1 MREML
6 EAGVHFGHQT
16 RYWNPKMSPYLFGA
30 RNKIHII
37 NLEQTLPLFNDAVNF
52 AGRLASKKGKIMFV
66 GTKRSAQSI
75 IAEEA
80 TRAGM
85 PYVNT
90 RWLGGLLTNFK
101 TVKQSINRL
110 KELEAMQTD
119 GSMDRLSKKE
129 ALMLTREMD
138 KLTKNFAGIK
148 DMHGIPDAL
157 FIIDVGYENIA
168 VNEAKKLGL
177 PVIGVVDS
185 NNSPD
190 GVDYVIPGN
199 DDAIRSIRLYAKSI
213 ADAVID
219 GRGAVAH
226 LGGGNESDE
235 FVELDES
242 GAPIQAVATAPKATT
257 KKKAKKKAAKKVAKK
272 VVEAKAEE
280 APAEKVEA
288 KTEEKVIDDLTR
300 ISGVG
305 PVLVGKLTALGI
317 TSFAQVAAF
326 TEEDIER
333 IDGELNFKGRITRD
347 NWVEQAKAFLEEG

>member
-1 MREML
+1 MSNVTMREML

-16 RYWNPKMSPYLFGA
+16 RYWNPKMSPFLFGA

-37 NLEQTLPLFNDAVNF
+37 NLEQTLPMFNDAVNF

-66 GTKRSAQSI
+66 GTKRSAQGI

-80 TRAGM
+80 TRCGM

-110 KELEAMQTD
+110 KDLEAMQTD

-168 VNEAKKLGL
+168 VSEAKKLGL
-177 PVIGVVDS
+177 PVVGVVDS

-190 GVDYVIPGN
+190 NVDYVIPGN

-213 ADAVID
+213 ADAIID
-219 GRGAVAH
+219 GRGSVAH
-226 LGGGNESDE
+226 IGGGAEGDE

-242 GAPIQAVATAPKATT
+242 GAPIQAVAAAPKATT
-257 KKKAKKKAAKKVAKK
+257 KKKAKKKVAKK

-280 APAEKVEA
+280 APAEKAEVPA
-288 KTEEKVIDDLTR
+288 AADDLSR

-305 PVLVGKLTALGI
+305 PVLVGKLNGLGI
-317 TSFAQVAAF
+317 TTFAQVAAF
-326 TEEDIER
+326 TDEDIER